1 MPIRVFLANAHVTFA
16 DSLQA
21 LLEAQRDINVVGK
34 AANGH
39 DAVRRARRL
48 RPDVAIVAI
57 SLPGMNGIDATARLR
72 DLAPSTA
79 VVVLSGGL
87 PAEYLHR
94 ALRVGAMGYLT
105 KEASGAEVVDA
116 VRTVS
121 RGKRY
126 LSRRITTAM
135 IHDYIALNP
144 SATPLESLSSRERQ
158 VLQLIV
164 EGEPSERV
172 AAVLSLSPK
181 TVDTYRSR
189 IRQKLG
195 IRDLPGLVKFAIR
208 HGITSSE

>member
-1 MPIRVFLANAHVTFA
+1 MTIKVFLANAHITFA

-21 LLEAQRDINVVGK
+21 LLEAQRDIKVVGK

-39 DAVRRARRL
+39 DAVRRVRRL

-57 SLPGMNGIDATARLR
+57 SLPGMNGIDATAKLR

-79 VVVLSGGL
+79 VVILSGGL
-87 PAEYLHR
+87 PAEYAHR
-94 ALRVGAMGYLT
+94 ALRAGAMGYLPN
-105 KEASGAEVVDA
+105 EASGAEVIDA
-116 VRTVS
+116 IRTVS

-126 LSRRITTAM
+126 LSKRITIAI
-135 IHDYIALNP
+135 IHDYISLDR

-158 VLQLIV
+158 VLQLVV

-172 AAVLSLSPK
+172 AAVLSLSRK
-181 TVDTYRSR
+181 TVDAYRSR

-208 HGITSSE
+208 QGITSPE